1 MENTNLETNEKNIIE
16 ETDEELKKKFK
27 NIVIAWVQLDDKIKV
42 INSELKNMKDE
53 KKQYEDFILG
63 FMEKYNENMITLS
76 NGSLKK
82 NVSQTKESIKE
93 EMIQEA
99 IEEFTKDIEQAYTI
113 TQKIIEKRQT
123 NERITLKRQTNKKKQ
138 NDNTK

>member
-1 MENTNLETNEKNIIE
+1 MENTNLEMNVNEPE
-16 ETDEELKKKFK
+16 ESEEEIKKKFK

-53 KKQYEDFILG
+53 KKQYEEFILS

-113 TQKIIEKRQT
+113 TQKIIQKRQI
-123 NERITLKRQTNKKKQ
+123 NEKVTLKRQTNKKKQ
-138 NDNTK
+138 NDNTN

>member
-1 MENTNLETNEKNIIE
+1 MENTNLEMNETE
-16 ETDEELKKKFK
+16 ESEEELKKKFK
-27 NIVIAWVQLDDKIKV
+27 NIVIAWVQLDDKIKG

-53 KKQYEDFILG
+53 KKQYEEFILS

-113 TQKIIEKRQT
+113 TQKIIQKRQI
-123 NERITLKRQTNKKKQ
+123 NEKVTLKRQTNKKK
-138 NDNTK
+138 DNVK

>member
-1 MENTNLETNEKNIIE
+1 MEKTNLETIVPEVE
-16 ETDEELKKKFK
+16 VSEEELKKKFR

-53 KKQYEDFILG
+53 KKQYEEFILS

-113 TQKIIEKRQT
+113 TQKIIQKRQI
-123 NERITLKRQTNKKKQ
+123 NEKITLKRQTNKKKQ
-138 NDNTK
+138 NDNTN